1 LLLEGYNFTAAC
13 PISPLHWLPVHY
25 AGSDFALLLE
35 CQDFNGMKT
44 FRIVLGVLAL
54 IPLALLA
61 DKILFHA
68 AEYDEDSLRTLA
80 FLVLGIPILILN
92 LWAWVY
98 PISNKKDEDKE

>member
-1 LLLEGYNFTAAC
+1 
-13 PISPLHWLPVHY
+13 
-25 AGSDFALLLE
+25 
-35 CQDFNGMKT
+35 MKT